1 MISALLLLGVAA
13 APVHRSALIVGV
25 NEAFE
30 ASQATL
36 HYADDDAARYYE
48 LLSPGLTAVRVL
60 TVLDAESQALY
71 PAVAQVARPPDLATW
86 TESLRALEQEATAAR
101 TQGQRTELYLI
112 YVGHGRAP
120 GGEGEVRLSG
130 GSLGRRALSQE
141 LGQAKGFDRIHL
153 VVDACNAYHLVHE
166 RGPEAAAVDFEQA
179 FERFVDTNTL
189 SQDPRL
195 GVVLATRGAGNT
207 PEWSRYQA
215 GVFSHG
221 VRSALT
227 GAADADGDGAID
239 YLELE
244 AFLAAAHLQ
253 IPAPKGRPKIY
264 VKAPA
269 IQIASDFWR
278 PDAKWPTLEL
288 VNAPAEPCFL
298 EDDRGVRFADFH
310 AAPGLTLRLS
320 LVPREN
326 YALYTQGGGA
336 LAKVERPSGVTQL
349 AGPFTARTLDRLW
362 RGEDE
367 PPGAFAVAYGPD
379 FVAGFRAQR
388 SLVPP
393 EVEVEPGPSVP
404 LILGLSAAGV
414 ALALGGGTLWQGSRA
429 NEAYDRYRAAQD
441 RDPRDQAGA
450 EMENARGWA
459 LGLGLSAAAL
469 ALVSAGFLTWDLA
482 D

>member
-1 MISALLLLGVAA
+1 MIGVALLLGLIA

-30 ASQATL
+30 DSQATL

-48 LLSPGLTAVRVL
+48 LLSPSLDQVRVL
-60 TVLDAESQALY
+60 TVLDADSQALY
-71 PAVAQVARPPDLATW
+71 PAVAQAARPPNLATW
-86 TESLRALEQEATAAR
+86 SESLLTLEQAALAAR
-101 TQGQRTELYLI
+101 AQGQRTELYLI

-120 GGEGEVRLSG
+120 GGEGEVRLLG
-130 GSLGRRALSQE
+130 GSLGRRT
-141 LGQAKGFDRIHL
+141 LGDRLGEARGFDRIHL

-166 RGPEAAAVDFEQA
+166 RGPEAAAIDFEQA

-189 SQDPRL
+189 AQDPRL

-221 VRSALT
+221 VRSALV
-227 GAADADGDGAID
+227 GAADADGNGAID

-244 AFLAAAHLQ
+244 AFLAAAHLK
-253 IPAPKGRPKIY
+253 IPEPKGRPKIF

-269 IQIASDFWR
+269 IEVASEFWR
-278 PDAKWPTLEL
+278 PDLKLPILEL
-288 VNAPAEPCFL
+288 LNAPAEPCFL
-298 EDDRGVRFADFH
+298 EDDRGVRYADFH

-320 LVPREN
+320 LVPRGN
-326 YALYTQGGGA
+326 YGLYTQAGGA
-336 LAKVERPSGVTQL
+336 LARVEGPTGVTRL
-349 AGPFTARTLDRLW
+349 VGPFTARTLARLW

-367 PPGAFAVAYGPD
+367 PPGAFEVAYGPD

-388 SLVPP
+388 SLEEAKP
-393 EVEVEPGPSVP
+393 EVAPGPSVP

-414 ALALGGGTLWQGSRA
+414 AVALGGGTVWQGTRA
-429 NEAYDRYRAAQD
+429 DEAYERYRSAQD
-441 RDPRDQAGA
+441 QDPRDQAAGD
-450 EMENARGWA
+450 METAQGWA
-459 LGLGLSAAAL
+459 LGLGISAAAL
-469 ALVSAGFLTWDLA
+469 ALVSAGLLTWDFL

>member
-1 MISALLLLGVAA
+1 MISALLLGLAA

-30 ASQATL
+30 DSQATL

-48 LLSPGLTAVRVL
+48 LLAPGLDAVRVL
-60 TVLDAESQALY
+60 TVLDPESQALY
-71 PAVAQVARPPDLATW
+71 PEVAQAARPPDLSTW
-86 TESLRALEQEATAAR
+86 IESLAALEREASAAR
-101 TQGQRTELYLI
+101 AQGRRTELFLI

-130 GSLGRRALSQE
+130 GSLGRRT
-141 LGQAKGFDRIHL
+141 LGERLASARAFDRVHL

-166 RGPEAAAVDFEQA
+166 RGPEAAALDFEQA

-189 SQDPRL
+189 AEDPRL

-227 GAADADGDGAID
+227 GAADADADGAVD

-244 AFLAAAHLQ
+244 AFLTAAHLK
-253 IPAPKGRPKIY
+253 IPEPKGRPKIF

-269 IQIASDFWR
+269 IEVASRFWR
-278 PDAKWPTLEL
+278 PASEQPVLEL
-288 VNAPAEPCFL
+288 VEAPSEPCFL
-298 EDDRGVRFADFH
+298 EDDRGVRYADFN
-310 AAPGLTLRLS
+310 AAPGRTLRLS
-320 LVPREN
+320 LVPRAQYN
-326 YALYTQGGGA
+326 LYTQSGGA
-336 LAKVERPSGVTQL
+336 LGQVEHPRGVTRW
-349 AGPFTARTLDRLW
+349 AGPFTPRSLARLW

-367 PPGAFAVAYGPD
+367 PPGAFAVPFGAD
-379 FVAGFRAQR
+379 FVAGFRAQK
-388 SLVPP
+388 SLVATPP
-393 EVEVEPGPSVP
+393 AVEPGPSVP
-404 LILGLSAAGV
+404 FILGVSAAGV
-414 ALALGGGTLWQGSRA
+414 ALALGGGTIWQGTRA
-429 NEAYDRYRAAQD
+429 DEAYDRYRAAQD
-441 RDPRDQAGA
+441 RAPRDEAGA
-450 EMENARGWA
+450 EMESAQGWA
-459 LGLGLSAAAL
+459 LGLGISAAAL
-469 ALVSAGFLTWDLA
+469 ALVSAGLLTWDLV